1 MCVSVWVCV
10 CWYRSMSEGRLKEEA
25 PKVEDLSRTFSP
37 EISSE
42 PMALLIADS
51 YVYVLQLVVAY
62 VEHYDRE
69 WKFTDWSANRR
80 SDDGDPADPRQ
91 YRNSSTKWRS
101 SETVKEL
108 VH

>member
-1 MCVSVWVCV
+1 M
-10 CWYRSMSEGRLKEEA
+10 KEEA

-69 WKFTDWSANRR
+69 
-80 SDDGDPADPRQ
+80 
-91 YRNSSTKWRS
+91 
-101 SETVKEL
+101 
-108 VH
+108 